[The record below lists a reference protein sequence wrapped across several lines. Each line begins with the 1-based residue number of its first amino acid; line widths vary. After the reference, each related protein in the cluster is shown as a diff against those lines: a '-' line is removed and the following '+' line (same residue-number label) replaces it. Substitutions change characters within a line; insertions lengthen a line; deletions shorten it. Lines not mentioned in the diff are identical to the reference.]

1 MTTARFATL
10 DSHRAVAPKY
20 AHSER
25 QAAAVSQEALG
36 EVFEGPMLGGAELDT
51 HICYHA
57 VVTTKAVLH
66 LQEAAALA
74 KIIYREL
81 FRNVTSQG
89 DAKVIGMALF
99 AQALE
104 TLHVFPGD
112 SSCEFADEPH
122 TAEDRGREVAAFV
135 GRVHASAD
143 DAREQTLEA
152 TEPLPLT

>member
-10 DSHRAVAPKY
+10 DSHRAVAQKY

-25 QAAAVSQEALG
+25 QAAAVSQEAVG
-36 EVFEGPMLGGAELDT
+36 EARKGPVPGSAELDL

-57 VVTTKAVLH
+57 VVTTKSIFH
-66 LQEAAALA
+66 LQEAAALS

-99 AQALE
+99 TQTLE
-104 TLHVFPGD
+104 ALHVFPGD
-112 SSCEFADEPH
+112 SSCEFANEPH
-122 TAEDRGREVAAFV
+122 TAEDRGREVAAYI

-143 DAREQTLEA
+143 DAREEALEA

>member
-1 MTTARFATL
+1 MTTARFATP

-20 AHSER
+20 AHREG
-25 QAAAVSQEALG
+25 QAATVGLEAMG
-36 EVFEGPMLGGAELDT
+36 EVPEGSMLGGAEGYH
-51 HICYHA
+51 HISYHA
-57 VVTTKAVLH
+57 VVTTKSIFH
-66 LQEAAALA
+66 LQEAAALS

-99 AQALE
+99 TQTLE
-104 TLHVFPGD
+104 ALHVFPGD
-112 SSCEFADEPH
+112 SSCEFANEPH
-122 TAEDRGREVAAFV
+122 TAEDRGREVAASI

-143 DAREQTLEA
+143 DAREEALEA